1 MSGLVRS
8 AVSRKLS
15 SLKVEPSNNGC
26 MPLINNSRRERKRVS
41 RWNKPS
47 VPPADAPT
55 SPRSSRTRKVSLRLS
70 ERRERPTGPVAW
82 TEYGSSEVAST
93 HTVGCPTGSP
103 DIVRNACSNS
113 QCEWVA
119 LRANQ
124 TIHFTT
130 QQLVVRS
137 FTLDEPIGRPV
148 FYHSTGFQHD
158 DTVEISKCRQAV
170 GDRYYR
176 APLHQ
181 TSNRLTNGFLRG
193 TVKRCSRLVQQQDW

>member
-41 RWNKPS
+41 QWNKPS

-55 SPRSSRTRKVSLRLS
+55 SPSSSRTRKVSLDLS

-103 DIVRNACSNS
+103 DIVRKACSNS
-113 QCEWVA
+113 QCEWAA
-119 LRANQ
+119 LSANQ
-124 TIHFTT
+124 AIHFIA

-137 FTLDEPIGRPV
+137 STLDERIGRTV
-148 FYHSTGFQHD
+148 FYHPTGSQYD
-158 DTVEISKCRQAV
+158 DTVEIPKCRQAV
-170 GDRYYR
+170 GYRYHR

-181 TSNRLTNGFLRG
+181 TSKRLANCFFRCA
-193 TVKRCSRLVQQQDW
+193 VKRCSRFVQQQDW